1 MIFLRWLIS
10 RKHYELKIVLTT
22 LSVLILL
29 PLISVVVFASAGIS
43 LIGSALANLNPVTHL
58 VEIFDPNGHKV
69 ADVELSTVWPVA
81 GHVTLEFGES
91 DLPYQ
96 VHHTGI
102 DIANPHFKIGD
113 PITPFAAGKVIWVE
127 TRPENP
133 SGCGEYVL
141 IDNGNHITSLYCH
154 LSDTSVVKD
163 QEVKPGDVIG
173 LEGQTGH
180 ATGPHLHFQ
189 IMVYGIPV
197 NPRTFMVG
205 DPSAGPTL

>member
-69 ADVELSTVWPVA
+69 ADIELSTVWPVA
-81 GHVTLEFGES
+81 GHISLEFGQP
-91 DLPYQ
+91 DPPYQ
-96 VHHTGI
+96 AHHTGI
-102 DIANPHFKIGD
+102 DIANPHFRIGD
-113 PITPFAAGKVIWVE
+113 PVTPFAAGKVLLVE
-127 TRPENP
+127 ERPDNP
-133 SGCGEYVL
+133 SGFGEYVL
-141 IDNGNHITSLYCH
+141 LDNGNHITSLYGH
-154 LSDTSVVKD
+154 LSETLVVKD
-163 QEVKPGDVIG
+163 QDVKPGDVIG
-173 LEGQTGH
+173 LEGSTGH
-180 ATGPHLHFQ
+180 STGPHVHFQ

-205 DPSAGPTL
+205 NPPIGPTL